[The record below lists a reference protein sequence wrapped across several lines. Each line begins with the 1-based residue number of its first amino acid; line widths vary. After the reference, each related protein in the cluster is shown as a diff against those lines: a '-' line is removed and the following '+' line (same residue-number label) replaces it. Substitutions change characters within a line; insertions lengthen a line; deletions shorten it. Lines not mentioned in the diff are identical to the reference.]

1 MCYPFSGFQ
10 IYEDFS
16 LFPKENVLS
25 LSFLDKCQETFCCC
39 IVLLNKNLK
48 ARFMSVQR
56 IKAGINLYAILKNLE
71 DLTAFDDEA
80 RALVRDRKICIQF
93 TVKDGPRAWV
103 NFENGQC
110 TVGRGKAK
118 KSQVHLWF
126 SSCQHLNKMF
136 DGKANPIPL
145 KGFTKLGF
153 LQKEF
158 TALTQRLE
166 YFLRPEQVEHPDDHY
181 IRMNTMFTLTI
192 AAFALPEIALY
203 DKRASYTA
211 SHLPDGT
218 LQMSVLPDGPHVYLT
233 IKNGKITAGK
243 GKTEH
248 PDALMLMKNAP
259 VANDFLNG
267 KSDPF
272 TAIALGDV
280 MIKGQLPILDG
291 INLILDRV
299 IHYVS

>member
-1 MCYPFSGFQ
+1 
-10 IYEDFS
+10 
-16 LFPKENVLS
+16 
-25 LSFLDKCQETFCCC
+25 
-39 IVLLNKNLK
+39 
-48 ARFMSVQR
+48 MSAQR

-71 DLTAFDDEA
+71 DLVAYDNEA
-80 RALVRDRKICIQF
+80 RTLVQDRKICIQF
-93 TVKDGPRAWV
+93 TVKNGPKAWV
-103 NFENGQC
+103 RFENGRC
-110 TVGRGKAK
+110 TVERGKAR

-126 SSCQHLNKMF
+126 SSCEHLNKMF
-136 DGKANPIPL
+136 DGKANPVPL
-145 KGFTKLGF
+145 KGFTQLGF
-153 LQKEF
+153 LKNEF
-158 TALTQRLE
+158 TKLTERLE
-166 YFLRPEQVEHPDDHY
+166 YFLRPENVPLPDNHY

-203 DKRASYTA
+203 DERAKYTA

-233 IKNGKITAGK
+233 IKGGKITAGK
-243 GKTEH
+243 GKADH
-248 PDALMLMKNAP
+248 PDAMMLMKNP
-259 VANDFLNG
+259 QVANDFLNG

-280 MIKGQLPILDG
+280 MIKGQIPILDG